1 MSFPRRNPKIF
12 SLFDHLSLQIQSP
25 IPEEGTSRVPGG
37 ETPGATSRGSLTV
50 EAALVLSIFLFCV
63 SALLTLFPAMQ
74 IHLVLRA
81 AMEEVGEETA
91 MLVSVLDQ
99 LEAEDSSV
107 PSAWESALEE
117 LAASGLSAAYL
128 KEQVIAQVGE
138 DRLDASCIASGSSG
152 LSFSGSSVLSEDDQV
167 ILAVSYEI
175 EIPFLPGTFSTV
187 SVCQRVCRRAWTG
200 RDGAGDS
207 DANSDDIVYVAE
219 NGTVYHESLSCTYLQ
234 LSVQLVSWDEVEDL
248 RNEDGGKYY
257 ACERCASG
265 VTASSVY
272 ITAQGDRY
280 HTDRSCGS
288 LTRNVT
294 AVSRSE
300 VTLPACSR
308 CAGG

>member
-1 MSFPRRNPKIF
+1 MSFPRRKPNTISF
-12 SLFDHLSLQIQSP
+12 YDHLSLQIQSP
-25 IPEEGTSRVPGG
+25 IPEDGTSRVPGG
-37 ETPGATSRGSLTV
+37 KTPGVTSSGSLTV

-63 SALLTLFPAMQ
+63 SSLLTLFSAMQ
-74 IHLVLRA
+74 IHLILRA

-91 MLVSVLDQ
+91 MLVSALDSQ
-99 LEAEDSSV
+99 EETAGSV

-117 LAASGLSAAYL
+117 LISSGLSAGYL
-128 KEQVIAQVGE
+128 KSQVIAQVGE
-138 DRLDASCIASGSSG
+138 DRLEESCIVSGSGG

-167 ILAVSYEI
+167 ILTVAYEI
-175 EIPFLPGTFSTV
+175 EIPFLPGDLSTV
-187 SVCQRVCRRAWTG
+187 AVCQRVCRRAWTG
-200 RDGAGDS
+200 RDSAADTDS
-207 DANSDDIVYVAE
+207 DSEDVVYVAE
-219 NGTVYHESLSCTYLQ
+219 NGTVYHETLTCTFLQ
-234 LSVQLVSWDEVEDL
+234 LSVQLVSWEEVEAL

-265 VTASSVY
+265 ITASEVY
-272 ITAQGDRY
+272 ITSQGDRY

-294 AVSRSE
+294 AFARSE